1 MSLSVC
7 PGVAMEASKVKDQ
20 EPNQQTG
27 LADGEGLLP
36 PASAAPR
43 YRRVSFWRAIAGMAF
58 ALAIACAIVAVESS
72 FELFRRSDHYNHRL
86 TYLASRVRQMR
97 GEIASADRELASM
110 RVEVAARDDLA
121 RVLAA
126 PDAQLIKLTP
136 PYRASSA
143 NGLVAISKKL
153 DHAVL
158 QVSGLPQPP
167 HGSGY
172 HLWLLVEKGEPLD
185 AAQFQIDAQGGAI
198 VATQMPPREASIEA
212 SEVTVEPATGLSK
225 PTGAIQLQGHAG
237 ARG

>member
-1 MSLSVC
+1 MQ
-7 PGVAMEASKVKDQ
+7 AREVKNH

-126 PDAQLIKLTP
+126 PDARLIKLAP
-136 PYRASSA
+136 PDRASSA
-143 NGLVAISKKL
+143 SGLLAISKKL

-158 QVSGLPQPP
+158 QVSGLPQPAR
-167 HGSGY
+167 GSGY
-172 HLWLLVEKGEPLD
+172 HLWLLGEKGETFH
-185 AAQFQIDAQGGAI
+185 AAQFQPDAQGEAI
-198 VATQMPPREASIEA
+198 VATQLPPHEASIAA
-212 SEVTVEPATGLSK
+212 SEVTVEPATGSSK
-225 PTGAIQLQGHAG
+225 PTGAIQLKGHA
-237 ARG
+237 AHD

>member
-1 MSLSVC
+1 
-7 PGVAMEASKVKDQ
+7 MEAREIKNQ
-20 EPNQQTG
+20 EPNQPTV
-27 LADGEGLLP
+27 LADGEAPLP
-36 PASAAPR
+36 PASAVPR

-58 ALAIACAIVAVESS
+58 AAAIACAIVAVESS

-86 TYLASRVRQMR
+86 TYLTSRVRQMR

-126 PDAQLIKLTP
+126 PDAQLIKLAP
-136 PYRASSA
+136 PDRASSA
-143 NGLVAISKKL
+143 SGLVAISKKL

-167 HGSGY
+167 RGSGY
-172 HLWLLVEKGEPLD
+172 HLWLLVEKGEPFD
-185 AAQFQIDAQGGAI
+185 AAQFQTDAQGEAV
-198 VATQMPPREASIEA
+198 VAAQLPPRQGSVAA
-212 SEVTVEPATGLSK
+212 SEVTVEPATGSSK
-225 PTGAIQLQGHAG
+225 PAGAIQLKGHAG